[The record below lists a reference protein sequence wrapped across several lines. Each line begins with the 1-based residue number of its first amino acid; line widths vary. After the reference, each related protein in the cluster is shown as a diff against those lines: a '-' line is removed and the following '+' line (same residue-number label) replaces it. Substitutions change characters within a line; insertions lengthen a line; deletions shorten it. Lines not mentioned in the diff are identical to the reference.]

1 MLNSTLYLTGI
12 EFMSREAIENQETTM
27 PIIGTDASAQIGDF
41 AQSISVPGN
50 VTVETLVFACSWP
63 WISIYLLASVVMLG
77 AAIAAAVLKRMTTGR
92 DYLGYV
98 SSIVREGGKA
108 GMPGGGAGIGGMERS
123 RRLRDLKIRLGD
135 VGDGGEGFEIGVGA
149 QLSVG
154 RVGIGGVGTEGVGGL
169 ERGKLYV

>member
-1 MLNSTLYLTGI
+1 MNG
-12 EFMSREAIENQETTM
+12 EANENQETTM
-27 PIIGTDASAQIGDF
+27 PIIGTDASTQIGDL

-50 VTVETLVFACSWP
+50 VTVETSVFACSWP
-63 WISIYLLASVVMLG
+63 WVSVYLLATVMMFG
-77 AAIAAAVLKRMTTGR
+77 AAIAAAVLKRMIVGR

-98 SSIVREGGKA
+98 SSVVREGGKA
-108 GMPGGGAGIGGMERS
+108 GMPCGGARINGMERS

-154 RVGIGGVGTEGVGGL
+154 RVGIGGVGREGIGGL